1 MIARFWR
8 GHTRASD
15 AEAYTRL
22 VERTGLTNLRA
33 TRGNLGAMTLRRI
46 DDATAEF
53 VVLSFWEDFDA
64 IRRFAGPDPE
74 KAFYYPE
81 DDQYLLGKEPPK
93 MAFAEARSL
102 GEPGDAFAVDRSVCD
117 QAHRARDTIGAPV
130 PVG

>member
-22 VERTGLTNLRA
+22 VERTGLTDLRA
-33 TRGNLGAMTLRRI
+33 TPGNLGAMTLRRI

-53 VVLSFWEDFDA
+53 LVLSFWEDFDA

-81 DDQYLLGKEPPK
+81 DDQYLLGKEPRVTHYEVASRVSPVV
-93 MAFAEARSL
+93 AGEGLSTLRFAE
-102 GEPGDAFAVDRSVCD
+102 EED
-117 QAHRARDTIGAPV
+117 
-130 PVG
+130 